1 MRIQGHFLNGVTSKR
16 APAYLE
22 VVRGSDN
29 RLVRLTIS
37 GDDSI
42 DDVRDFQYNDLKI
55 ESRLG
60 NTPREI
66 VIQDQCL
73 FISADH
79 AGIDALTQAIHPRPK
94 AHGLIHQFESN
105 LLIVFAAMV
114 VCGLFSWFGI
124 VYGVPKAA
132 NYIAFQMPDFAQEKA
147 GGSLFVLDK
156 TLFKPSELSDE
167 EKARVLALTEPYNQ
181 QFNNIQPKLNFRL
194 GMGANAFALPSGD
207 IVFTDD
213 FVRLAQSDDELL
225 AVYLHELGHLSHKHM
240 TRRALQAAMLSIV
253 VLLITGDIEQ
263 FDLIIGLPALL
274 ADLSYSRDFEHEADS
289 FAFNA
294 MQQNNIPLENFSNI
308 MQRLEDFYSEEEGET
323 EKDSKEPDNDQS
335 WLHYLSTHP
344 GTQERIQRAN
354 ALIEANR

>member
-1 MRIQGHFLNGVTSKR
+1 MSIQGHFLDGVTSAR
-16 APAYLE
+16 APARLE

-29 RLVRLTIS
+29 NLVRLTIAR
-37 GDDSI
+37 DNNTDE
-42 DDVRDFQYNDLKI
+42 VRDLKFNELHI
-55 ESRLG
+55 ETRLG

-66 VIQDQCL
+66 VVQEKCL
-73 FISADH
+73 FISDDH
-79 AGIDALTQAIHPRPK
+79 SGIDTLTQAIHPRPNT
-94 AHGLIHQFESN
+94 HGLMHRFESN
-105 LLIVFAAMV
+105 LLIVFAALV
-114 VCGLFSWFGI
+114 FCGLFSWFGV

-132 NYIAFQMPDFAQEKA
+132 KYLAFHMPDFVQEKS
-147 GGSLFVLDK
+147 GGSIFILDK

-167 EKARVLALTEPYNQ
+167 EKSRVLALTEPYTL
-181 QFNNIQPKLNFRL
+181 QFKYLQPKLNFRL

-213 FVRLAQSDDELL
+213 FVRLAESDDELL

-240 TRRALQAAMLSIV
+240 TRRTLQAAMLSIV

-263 FDLIIGLPALL
+263 FDLIVGLPALL

-294 MQQNNIPLENFSNI
+294 MQENNIPLENFSNI
-308 MQRLEDFYSEEEGET
+308 MQRLEDFYSVEEEQA
-323 EKDSKEPDNDQS
+323 EKDDEETDSDQS

-354 ALIEANR
+354 ALIDTNK